1 MTLPD
6 RPHVDLLSQ
15 LYDRWRRANSM
26 TALNI
31 TVCRLFQRRWFFPL
45 VVALAV
51 VAAGAGPV
59 IAHVEHGHPTRIH
72 EGSCEELG
80 PVAFR
85 LNGVGGSVDLDNAPV
100 ATPTGVNADSSY
112 QVLVSET
119 VIDGSIEELLSGQ
132 HALMIYESDEAMDA
146 IACGNI
152 GGARTGEM
160 LATGLAEAGVP
171 GHIGFALFRPDG
183 DQMNV
188 LVVLGHGLAPVSAS
202 GAQTAEAHADE
213 DDTAHEHEGEEED
226 GHAAGTPE
234 A

>member
-1 MTLPD
+1 
-6 RPHVDLLSQ
+6 
-15 LYDRWRRANSM
+15 M

-31 TVCRLFQRRWFFPL
+31 TVCDRFRPRWLFPL
-45 VVALAV
+45 AVALGV
-51 VAAGAGPV
+51 VAAVAGPAL
-59 IAHVEHGHPTRIH
+59 AHEEHGHPTRIH
-72 EGSCEELG
+72 EGTCEELG

-100 ATPTGVNADSSY
+100 ATPTTVNSDSSY

-119 VIDGSIEELLSGQ
+119 VIDRSIDELLSGQ

-183 DQMNV
+183 DQTDV
-188 LVVLGHGLAPVSAS
+188 LVVLGHGLAPVSAF
-202 GAQTAEAHADE
+202 GAQAVADHADE
-213 DDTAHEHEGEEED
+213 SDMAPEHQGDEED
-226 GHAAGTPE
+226 GHAATPG

>member
-1 MTLPD
+1 
-6 RPHVDLLSQ
+6 
-15 LYDRWRRANSM
+15 M

-31 TVCRLFQRRWFFPL
+31 TVCGRFQRQWFFSL
-45 VVALAV
+45 AVALAV
-51 VAAGAGPV
+51 VAAGAGPTL
-59 IAHVEHGHPTRIH
+59 AHVEHGHPARIH

-100 ATPTGVNADSSY
+100 ATPTAVNADSSY
-112 QVLVSET
+112 QVLTSET
-119 VIDGSIEELLSGQ
+119 VIDGSIDELLSGQ

-183 DQMNV
+183 NQTDV

-202 GAQTAEAHADE
+202 GAQAAEDHGDE
-213 DDTAHEHEGEEED
+213 GDMAHEHEGDEED
-226 GHAAGTPE
+226 GHAAATPG

>member
-1 MTLPD
+1 
-6 RPHVDLLSQ
+6 
-15 LYDRWRRANSM
+15 M
-26 TALNI
+26 TASNM
-31 TVCRLFQRRWFFPL
+31 TVCGRFQQRWFFPL
-45 VVALAV
+45 AVALGV
-51 VAAGAGPV
+51 VTADAGPAL
-59 IAHVEHGHPTRIH
+59 AHEEHGHPTRIH
-72 EGSCEELG
+72 EGTCEELG

-100 ATPTGVNADSSY
+100 ATPTAVNADSSY

-146 IACGNI
+146 IACGNV
-152 GGARTGEM
+152 GGARTDEM

-183 DQMNV
+183 DQTDV

-202 GAQTAEAHADE
+202 GAQAIEDHADE
-213 DDTAHEHEGEEED
+213 GAMAHEHQGDEED
-226 GHAAGTPE
+226 GHAAATPG

>member
-1 MTLPD
+1 
-6 RPHVDLLSQ
+6 
-15 LYDRWRRANSM
+15 M
-26 TALNI
+26 TALNL
-31 TVCRLFQRRWFFPL
+31 TECGWFQRRWLFL
-45 VVALAV
+45 LAVALGV
-51 VAAGAGPV
+51 VAAVARPAL
-59 IAHVEHGHPTRIH
+59 AHEEHGHPTRIH
-72 EGSCEELG
+72 EGTCEELG

-100 ATPTGVNADSSY
+100 ATPTAVNSDSSY

-119 VIDGSIEELLSGQ
+119 VIDGSIEQLLSSQ

-146 IACGNI
+146 IACGNV
-152 GGARTGEM
+152 GGARNGEM

-183 DQMNV
+183 DQTDV

-202 GAQTAEAHADE
+202 GAQATKEHADE
-213 DDTAHEHEGEEED
+213 GDTAHENQGDEED
-226 GHAAGTPE
+226 GHAAATSG